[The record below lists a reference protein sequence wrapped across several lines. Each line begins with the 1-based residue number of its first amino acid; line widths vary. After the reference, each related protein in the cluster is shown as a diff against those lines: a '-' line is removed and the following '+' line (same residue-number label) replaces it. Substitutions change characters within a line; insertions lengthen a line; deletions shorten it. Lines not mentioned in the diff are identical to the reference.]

1 MRLVLL
7 AIAFAATGCSAAD
20 ALNVVLDPT
29 ARPVSSASD
38 DSPSNGASQADV
50 IILVAQRGTPAYAFA
65 ESRENGSTI
74 FAERKLWRGLQKAAE
89 ILNEGGSRTVTVGVA
104 GGEYDGEFG
113 GGIQRVPRIDN
124 PEGTL
129 KLLAGFNDDFSGRQP
144 FAFAVSV
151 PTIRGRDGAIFQ
163 IASRTTLKELV
174 ISGLILDAAPSNKYD
189 ARTNSLVKGES
200 RNYPLMS
207 WAQMEAER
215 VVIADNIFLNGA
227 SGTVRLG
234 MTPPRGVSGEVIVQN
249 NFFLN
254 NLLAF
259 ETQTYGRRIG
269 APYGRLVVRNN
280 SFLANFPYN
289 PDPTSSNVSAVELH
303 TSESFQETV
312 FERNLFAYNAGG
324 AFQVDWPQDRLADFT
339 LRENLFFL
347 NGVLWGEGAAE
358 AAVFAGKFGTG
369 AVYRILDLYDVEDD
383 VDGEVSGNV
392 AFDPQVPIVMAP
404 LQSVDGASVS
414 AQPTLMNDVRRLFG
428 ANTDGGTV
436 AIANFAPQMMFDIR
450 AVPLPQNE
458 EAKAFGVQPAIIY
471 GATGAPQ

>member
-1 MRLVLL
+1 MRMLLL
-7 AIAFAATGCSAAD
+7 ALATVLAAGCSAAD
-20 ALNVVLDPT
+20 ALNMVVQET
-29 ARPVSSASD
+29 TRPVSTASD
-38 DSPSNGASQADV
+38 DGPSRGGSQADA
-50 IILVAQRGTPAYAFA
+50 IILVAQRGTAAYTFA
-65 ESRENGSTI
+65 EGRANGSTV
-74 FAERKLWRGLQKAAE
+74 FAERKMWRGLQRAAE
-89 ILNEGGSRTVTVGVA
+89 LLNEGGTRTVTVAVA

-124 PEGTL
+124 AQGTL
-129 KLLAGFNDDFSGRQP
+129 KVLAGFNDDFSGRQP
-144 FAFAVSV
+144 FAFAVNV

-163 IASRTTLKELV
+163 IDSRTTLKELV

-189 ARTNSLVKGES
+189 VRSNSLVKGES

-269 APYGRLVVRNN
+269 APYGRLIVRNN

-324 AFQVDWPQDRLADFT
+324 AFQVDWPQDRLADLT

-347 NGVLWGEGAAE
+347 NGVLWGESAAE
-358 AAVFAGKFGTG
+358 AAVFAGKFGLG
-369 AVYRILDLYDVEDD
+369 AVYRVLDLYDVEDD

-392 AFDPQVPIVMAP
+392 AFDPQVPIILAP
-404 LQSVDGASVS
+404 LQSVDSGNVS
-414 AQPTLMNDVRRLFG
+414 AQPTVMNDVRRLFG

-450 AVPLPQNE
+450 ALPLPQNE
-458 EAKAFGVQPAIIY
+458 EAKAYGVQPALIY
-471 GATGAPQ
+471 GASN